1 MNRNREFVIEYSTE
15 FFVSPEDKES
25 PYPVTY
31 VTLRTMKH
39 FHDWFNS
46 LEEPILII
54 SITERAGDPRYDKY
68 FKEDSK

>member
-1 MNRNREFVIEYSTE
+1 MNRNREFVIEYCTNVE
-15 FFVSPEDKES
+15 KRV
-25 PYPVTY
+25 PYSVKDVT
-31 VTLRTMKH
+31 VRTMKH

-68 FKEDSK
+68 FKDKERT